1 MTRTRFASAV
11 PWIRIREI
19 VQAAY
24 TFNDSSGIIA
34 VLDVLYGNLGESQ
47 REEVIDQLRELF
59 SRPIGSP
66 KHQKLNARYLT
77 LLAERKDS

>member
-1 MTRTRFASAV
+1 MARTRFASAV

-19 VQAAY
+19 VQDAY

-34 VLDVLYGNLGESQ
+34 VLDVLYGNLDESQ
-47 REEVIDQLRELF
+47 REEVIDQLREVF

-66 KHQKLNARYLT
+66 KHQKLNSRYLT
-77 LLAERKDS
+77 LLAERKDQ

>member
-1 MTRTRFASAV
+1 MARTRFASAV

-34 VLDVLYGNLGESQ
+34 VLDVLYGNLDESQ

-66 KHQKLNARYLT
+66 KHQKLNSRYLT
-77 LLAERKDS
+77 LLAERKDQ

>member
-24 TFNDSSGIIA
+24 AFNDSSGIIA
-34 VLDVLYGNLGESQ
+34 VAMCSTA
-47 REEVIDQLRELF
+47 I
-59 SRPIGSP
+59 
-66 KHQKLNARYLT
+66 
-77 LLAERKDS
+77 